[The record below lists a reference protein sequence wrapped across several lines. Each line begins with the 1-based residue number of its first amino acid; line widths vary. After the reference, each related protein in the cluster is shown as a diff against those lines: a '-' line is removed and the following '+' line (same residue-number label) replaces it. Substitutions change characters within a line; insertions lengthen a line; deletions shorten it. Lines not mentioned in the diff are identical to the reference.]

1 MDKEQK
7 QRIEELKRQ
16 AQINIQKQ
24 KLQKNVL
31 LQECLSALNSYRFI
45 DDNEVK
51 QIIDIVSMSNAELYS
66 HDDLIVLG
74 DEEQY
79 YIVWDEASLPVVLCL
94 GKYINEFWDDV
105 VAVAFDTY
113 FVAESTRKV
122 IGIRH

>member
-122 IGIRH
+122 VGIRH